1 MAKGVKRTIGVYIN
15 GKEVENN
22 IAAITR
28 AMAKLS
34 AEQKNMTIGCDE
46 YMKKAEQ
53 IKKLRSVIDEHNQSL
68 KTTARGWDDLRS
80 KLSDFGNIFTGLNSF
95 FTVFDGMVSGLKQ
108 LAKDAA
114 AMDDVYA
121 TVRKTTNMTRE
132 EVMELNES
140 FKKMDTR
147 TSREELNH
155 LAEVAGRLGVAAK
168 GGQKAVME
176 FVEASDIINIALG
189 DILGE
194 NAIRDIGKMADVFSK
209 VQKDLQGMN
218 LKEQML
224 AVANAVNELGKTSTA
239 NEQYLVN
246 FAGRLGGVATQ
257 AGISVQNILGFGSA
271 LDQNMQRVEMSATA
285 IQKFIMKVMGDPAK
299 FANIAGLEVKK
310 FSQLLDRDA
319 NGAIKTVIRSLG
331 EKGGFQQLIPIFKDM
346 GLDGARAVGVLSA
359 LATNMD
365 KVDEAQRIANQAV
378 KDGTSA
384 LDEYNIKNNNMQ
396 AELEKARKKFTD
408 MRLELGE
415 KLYPTLIRFTKTGT
429 AGLKLF
435 SASSKVFAENKV
447 FILGLASAYAV
458 YLGWQYKKLA
468 VDAKGAI
475 AEKAKLFVQS
485 LALKS
490 KREAI
495 NLEAQETLAKAAN
508 RLETEKQTL
517 ANLKAI
523 NIKKAGISQGL
534 KDLWVTAQSAVVKK
548 AETAA
553 TVAQTRAENALR
565 VAKMKSPWGLIAAAV
580 ITAGYAVYKYVSR
593 LSEAEKATKD
603 FNAETAKHK
612 AEAEYL
618 FESLEKTTRGSDEY
632 KRILEKLK
640 TLYPDIIQAHIDE
653 KGELINIKKAYE
665 DVVEA
670 IESKIAAQQKEDKI
684 NAAKEQKISDQAD
697 TTQSINKLFDKQNI
711 PLEKQKDIWKRINE
725 EIEKAKKA
733 GQELNWKGEERG
745 IGVYIEKYAI
755 ASKLNVEFGVT
766 GRKIRGLIGD
776 LLEAEKTLQKST
788 INFGRVYDPHIKKEP
803 TTEPTET
810 DTKTTTKKTTT
821 KTQEEIDE
829 DNKKAREKY
838 LKDLEN
844 FNKEVENLREKAR
857 VSKLKDFEKE
867 IYETEKQYDKL
878 IAEATRLKKG
888 TVGKELE
895 AEKEQALFDITAKY
909 AEKYQEQIDKIA
921 DKQSELLQKGEQNSL
936 LSAIAGSQQKW
947 QSIIDEIDKTIS
959 SLEELKKSMKS
970 DDPEMANINT
980 MIGGL
985 NNQRS
990 AASSQMQTD
999 ASAIIEK
1006 ELKRISDILR
1016 TEQQKQIDDIRDRYN
1031 KEIQIAEAAIKK
1043 MREQDAEANAQKIE
1057 EAEDLIVRLR
1067 EKQNEELE
1075 AILEEKGSWLM
1086 QMLGLTPA
1094 DLKDLDKTLGVVVKK
1109 LQNLADKAFDI
1120 ANKFNQRKSNLEQ
1133 TEFNKF
1139 SQLKDAELKVLDE
1152 SYDKGLISRDEYE
1165 RRKEEINDEVAA
1177 KELEMRKIQFQ
1188 REKRAATIQATISGI
1203 LAAVLSFQN
1212 GGGYPWGLIPMALS
1226 IATTAAEIAMI
1237 QSQPE
1242 PYAKGGYIKKEKII
1256 RAGEAGNEW
1265 IASNALLSDPQTAPI
1280 IQALENYQRG
1290 NSNAFNAM
1298 GFSTPSSSFS
1308 GLLRHTLPRN
1318 DAENEVIAGQARNDL
1333 WSGEIAKDIKKLTQ
1347 YLSDPKNRQAIIS
1360 RKIMTESE
1368 NQEAT
1373 LRNLANL

>member
-1 MAKGVKRTIGVYIN
+1 MAKQVKRTIGVYIN

-34 AEQKNMTIGCDE
+34 AEQKNITIGSDE
-46 YMKKAEQ
+46 YIKKAEQ
-53 IKKLRSVIDEHNQSL
+53 IKRLRTVIEEHNQSL
-68 KTTARGWDDLRS
+68 KTAAKGWDSLRS
-80 KLSDFGNIFTGLNSF
+80 KLSDFGNMFTGLQSLFSIFN
-95 FTVFDGMVSGLKQ
+95 GAVSGLKS

-114 AMDDVYA
+114 ALDDVYA

-132 EVMELNES
+132 EVLALNET
-140 FKKMDTR
+140 FKNMDTR
-147 TSREELNH
+147 TSRQELNL

-168 GGQKAVME
+168 GGQKAVIE
-176 FVEASDIINIALG
+176 FVEAADIINIALG
-189 DILGE
+189 DVLGE

-239 NEQYLVN
+239 NEQYLVS

-299 FANIAGLEVKK
+299 FARIAGLEVQNFTK
-310 FSQLLDRDA
+310 LLDKDA
-319 NGAIKTVIRSLG
+319 NKAIKTVIRALG

-378 KDGTSA
+378 RDGTSA

-415 KLYPTLIRFTKTGT
+415 KLYPILIKFTKTGT

-435 SASSKVFAENKV
+435 AASSKVFSENKV
-447 FILGLASAYAV
+447 FILSLASAYAV

-468 VDAKGAI
+468 VDAKDAI
-475 AEKAKLFVQS
+475 AERAKLFVQS

-495 NLEAQETLAKAAN
+495 NLAAQEVAAKTAETLA
-508 RLETEKQTL
+508 TEKQSL

-523 NIKKAGISQGL
+523 NIKKTGISQGL

-553 TVAQTRAENALR
+553 TLAQEKAENSLR
-565 VAKMKSPWGLIAAAV
+565 IAKLKSPWALITAAV
-580 ITAGYAVYKYVSR
+580 ITAGYAVYKYVTR
-593 LSEAEKATKD
+593 LTEAEKATKA
-603 FNAETAKHK
+603 FNEEAAKQK

-618 FESLEKTTRGSDEY
+618 FESLEKTTKGSDEY
-632 KRILEKLK
+632 KKILEKLK
-640 TLYPDIIQAHIDE
+640 TLYPDIIQAHINE
-653 KGELINIKKAYE
+653 AGELENIKKAYE

-670 IESKIAAQQKEDKI
+670 IESKIAAQQKEDKV
-684 NAAKEQKISDQAD
+684 NAAKEQKIKDQTD
-697 TTQSINKLFDKQNI
+697 TTQRINKILDKQNI

-725 EIEKAKKA
+725 EIDKAKKA

-745 IGVYIEKYAI
+745 IGVYTEKIAI

-766 GRKIRGLIGD
+766 GRKIRVLIGD
-776 LLEAEKTLQKST
+776 LLNAEKTLQKST
-788 INFGRVYDPHIKKEP
+788 TNLGRIYDPHIK
-803 TTEPTET
+803 TTENTAT
-810 DTKTTTKKTTT
+810 DEKTTDKNTKTKT
-821 KTQEEIDE
+821 KTQEELDE
-829 DNKKAREKY
+829 EADAARKKY
-838 LKDLEN
+838 LADVET

-857 VSKLKDFEKE
+857 VSQLKDFEKE

-878 IAEATRLKKG
+878 IAEAKRLKKE
-888 TVGKELE
+888 TVREELKV
-895 AEKEQALFDITAKY
+895 EKDQALFDITSKY
-909 AEKYQEQIDKIA
+909 AQKYQEQIDKIA
-921 DKQSELLQKGEQNSL
+921 DRQAELLQKGEQNSL

-947 QSIIDEIDKTIS
+947 QNIIDEIDKTIS

-970 DDPEMANINT
+970 DDPEMENINT

-985 NNQRS
+985 NNQRT

-999 ASAIIEK
+999 TSAIIEK

-1031 KEIQIAEAAIKK
+1031 KEIAIAQEAIKK
-1043 MREQDAEANAQKIE
+1043 MQEQDAEANAQKIE
-1057 EAEDLIVRLR
+1057 EAEELIVRLR

-1075 AILEEKGSWLM
+1075 AVFEEKGSWLM

-1094 DLKDLDKTLGVVVKK
+1094 DLKDLDKTLDLITKK
-1109 LQNLADKAFDI
+1109 LQNAADKAFDI
-1120 ANKFNQRKSNLEQ
+1120 ANKLNQRKSNLEQ

-1139 SQLKDAELKVLDE
+1139 SQLKDAELKKIDE

-1165 RRKEEINDEVAA
+1165 RRKEEINAEVAA
-1177 KELEMRKIQFQ
+1177 KELEMRKIQFE
-1188 REKRAATIQATISGI
+1188 REKRAATIQAIISGI
-1203 LAAVLSFQN
+1203 LSAVLSFQN
-1212 GGGYPWGLIPMALS
+1212 GGGFPWGLIPMGLS
-1226 IATTAAEIAMI
+1226 VATTAAQIALI

-1242 PYAKGGYIKKEKII
+1242 PYAKGGYIKEEKII

-1265 IASNALLSDPQTAPI
+1265 IASNALLSDPQTAPV

-1290 NSNAFNAM
+1290 NPNPFNAM
-1298 GFSTPSSSFS
+1298 GFAMPSASTYNS
-1308 GLLRHTLPRN
+1308 GLLHYNRN
-1318 DAENEVIAGQARNDL
+1318 STENEVIADQIRNDL
-1333 WSGEIAKDIKKLTQ
+1333 WSSEIAKDIKKLTE
-1347 YLSDPKNRQAIIS
+1347 YMSDPKNRQAVIS
-1360 RKIMTESE
+1360 RKIMTDFE
-1368 NQEAT
+1368 NQENT